1 MKTEQKGK
9 VILPIL
15 FLGYIAIY
23 IDKLVIGIIAVPLAE
38 QLHLSIDEKSYIFS
52 AFFIGYSIMQ
62 IPFGYLNDRLGS
74 KFVLIISLSIITIS
88 SIVFG
93 SASTLI
99 ALVAARFFA
108 GIGHAGYPTSS
119 ARTVTDTY
127 PMEKR
132 TWAQSILIS
141 TSGIASIIGP
151 LLIPIIIAQF
161 GWRGAVFCIA
171 FIFVLA
177 LILVIWKLPNT
188 HKEKQKAA
196 QKSDAP
202 TIPFLK
208 VLANPV
214 VILLFIA
221 MCSINIA
228 LYTVANWMPT
238 YFVDERGVTL
248 GISSIIVAIAGL
260 GSLLGSFGTA
270 FIVGH
275 YFQHR
280 EKRVIFILA
289 VIAAVSAIL
298 VYHTEN
304 IAGATFWL
312 FLCYLC
318 SVMIFSTM
326 FTLPL
331 KRLDESIVGT
341 GVGIINTGAT
351 LGGVFAPIIVATL
364 VGKFGTYDSVFT
376 SIAVVS
382 IITAIFVGLIPNVK
396 KDSFGTQTK

>member
-1 MKTEQKGK
+1 MKTEQQGK

-23 IDKLVIGIIAVPLAE
+23 IDKLVIGVIAVPLAE

-62 IPFGYLNDRLGS
+62 IPFGYLNDKLGS
-74 KFVLIISLSIITIS
+74 KFVLIISLSIITVA

-188 HKEKQKAA
+188 HKEKQKTA
-196 QKSDAP
+196 QKNDTPA
-202 TIPFLK
+202 TPFLK
-208 VLANPV
+208 VLTNPV

-238 YFVDERGVTL
+238 YFVDERGVSL
-248 GISSIIVAIAGL
+248 VVSSVIVAIAGL

-270 FIVGH
+270 FIVGR

-280 EKRVIFILA
+280 EKRVIFVLA
-289 VIAAVSAIL
+289 VISAVAAIL
-298 VYHTEN
+298 VYRTEN

-312 FLCYLC
+312 FLSYLC

-331 KRLDESIVGT
+331 KRLHESIVGT

-351 LGGVFAPIIVATL
+351 LGGVFAPMIVANL
-364 VGKFGTYDSVFT
+364 VGKFGTYESVFT
-376 SIAVVS
+376 AIAVVS
-382 IITAIFVGLIPNVK
+382 IITAVFVGLMPNMK
-396 KDSFGTQTK
+396 KDKLGA

>member
-1 MKTEQKGK
+1 MEKTQQRKG
-9 VILPIL
+9 ILPIL

-23 IDKLVIGIIAVPLAE
+23 IDKLVIGVIAVPLAE
-38 QLHLSIDEKSYIFS
+38 QLNLSLDEKSYIFS

-62 IPFGYLNDRLGS
+62 IPFGYLNDKLGS
-74 KFVLIISLSIITIS
+74 KFVLIISLSIITIA

-151 LLIPIIIAQF
+151 LLIPIVIGAF

-171 FIFVLA
+171 FLFVLA
-177 LILVIWKLPNT
+177 LILVIWKLPNM
-188 HKEKQKAA
+188 HKEKQQSSAPKQKA
-196 QKSDAP
+196 SM
-202 TIPFLK
+202 PFWK
-208 VLANPV
+208 VLTNPV
-214 VILLFIA
+214 VVLLFIA
-221 MCSINIA
+221 MCSINIV
-228 LYTVANWMPT
+228 LYTIANWTPT
-238 YFVDERGVTL
+238 YLADERGVSL
-248 GISSIIVAIAGL
+248 IMISVIVAIAGL

-270 FIVGH
+270 YIVGR

-280 EKRVIFILA
+280 EKRVIFVLSIITA
-289 VIAAVSAIL
+289 GAALL
-298 VYHTEN
+298 VYSSES
-304 IAGATFWL
+304 IAVLTFWL
-312 FLCYLC
+312 FLCYMC

-331 KRLDESIVGT
+331 KRLHESIVGT
-341 GVGIINTGAT
+341 ATGVVNTGAT
-351 LGGVFAPIIVATL
+351 LGGVFAPMIVAQL
-364 VGKFGTYDSVFT
+364 VGTFGSYQTVFIA
-376 SIAVVS
+376 IAVAATFTCV
-382 IITAIFVGLIPNVK
+382 IVAFLPNMKQTVK
-396 KDSFGTQTK
+396 A